1 MHPSASA
8 GVRLSAM
15 VALAAL
21 VIFIVCPLGSIFIT
35 SFTGSE
41 NESLLVQHALDA
53 ALASENVETVVNS
66 IVLAGLVVV
75 LTTVM
80 ATPLALLL
88 SRTSWGQSHWLDVA
102 LLIPFMTPPYIGAMG
117 WILFMQKRGLLEQLL
132 PPAGAVTPAFF
143 SLGGLVFVM
152 SLHALP
158 FMTTIMKNA
167 LMRVPGNLEEA
178 AAVSGAG
185 FSKRLKQVLLPLVTG
200 NYAIAMLLVFV
211 KTLAEYGTPSTLGR
225 RIGFDVF
232 TTKIHAYATTAPV
245 NFGAA
250 ATLSLILI
258 TICMAMWMLQSWI
271 TANRSFRLVGAKGA
285 RPAFW
290 KLSGWP
296 RRAAAL
302 YIGIVLVLAVGVPW
316 FSVIATSL
324 IKIRGYGLALGNF
337 TLMHY
342 VELFTENAKG
352 LDAFVTSLML
362 ALSVGVIASFLGTVI
377 VWLIRH
383 SGRMGRLLEGI
394 GLLPE
399 MLPSIVMAI
408 GLMLFWNQ
416 IYTWVPL
423 YNTMGFM
430 VLVYVILFLPYAIQY
445 TTSAWM
451 QVSPSLREAGSVC
464 GGSPFFVLT
473 RITLPLIAV
482 GIVQG
487 FIMIF
492 IIVLRELVAASLISP
507 PDVLVI
513 STFIVNEFEQGSA
526 SVAMAMALICVLV
539 SALMLFALR
548 MLLSR
553 MKHLSAV

>member
-8 GVRLSAM
+8 GVRLSAI

-88 SRTSWGQSHWLDVA
+88 SHTSWGQSHWLDVA

-316 FSVIATSL
+316 FFVIATSL

-342 VELFTENAKG
+342 VELFTENPKG

-362 ALSVGVIASFLGTVI
+362 ALSVGLIASFLGTVI

-408 GLMLFWNQ
+408 ALLEPDLHLDTALQHHGLYGAGIRHTF
-416 IYTWVPL
+416 
-423 YNTMGFM
+423 
-430 VLVYVILFLPYAIQY
+430 
-445 TTSAWM
+445 SA
-451 QVSPSLREAGSVC
+451 LRHPVHNVCLDAGEPVTQRSRQR
-464 GGSPFFVLT
+464 LR
-473 RITLPLIAV
+473 RITL
-482 GIVQG
+482 
-487 FIMIF
+487 
-492 IIVLRELVAASLISP
+492 LRLNAHHAAPHCRRHRSGLHHDFHHRAARTGCGKSH
-507 PDVLVI
+507 
-513 STFIVNEFEQGSA
+513 
-526 SVAMAMALICVLV
+526 
-539 SALMLFALR
+539 FA
-548 MLLSR
+548 
-553 MKHLSAV
+553 A

>member
-8 GVRLSAM
+8 GVRLSAI

-117 WILFMQKRGLLEQLL
+117 WILFMQKRGLFEQLL

-342 VELFTENAKG
+342 V
-352 LDAFVTSLML
+352 
-362 ALSVGVIASFLGTVI
+362 
-377 VWLIRH
+377 
-383 SGRMGRLLEGI
+383 
-394 GLLPE
+394 
-399 MLPSIVMAI
+399 
-408 GLMLFWNQ
+408 
-416 IYTWVPL
+416 
-423 YNTMGFM
+423 
-430 VLVYVILFLPYAIQY
+430 
-445 TTSAWM
+445 
-451 QVSPSLREAGSVC
+451 
-464 GGSPFFVLT
+464 
-473 RITLPLIAV
+473 
-482 GIVQG
+482 
-487 FIMIF
+487 
-492 IIVLRELVAASLISP
+492 
-507 PDVLVI
+507 
-513 STFIVNEFEQGSA
+513 
-526 SVAMAMALICVLV
+526 
-539 SALMLFALR
+539 
-548 MLLSR
+548 
-553 MKHLSAV
+553 

>member
-8 GVRLSAM
+8 GVRLSAI

-75 LTTVM
+75 L

-88 SRTSWGQSHWLDVA
+88 SRTSWGQSHWLDIA

-132 PPAGAVTPAFF
+132 PPAGAITPAFF

-167 LMRVPGNLEEA
+167 LIRVPGNLEEA

-296 RRAAAL
+296 RRATAL
-302 YIGIVLVLAVGVPW
+302 YIGIVLLLAVGVPW

-416 IYTWVPL
+416 IYTWIPL

-464 GGSPFFVLT
+464 GGSAFFVLT

-553 MKHLSAV
+553 MKHISAV

>member
-8 GVRLSAM
+8 GVRLSAI

-102 LLIPFMTPPYIGAMG
+102 LLIPFMT
-117 WILFMQKRGLLEQLL
+117 
-132 PPAGAVTPAFF
+132 
-143 SLGGLVFVM
+143 
-152 SLHALP
+152 
-158 FMTTIMKNA
+158 TIMKNA
-167 LMRVPGNLEEA
+167 LIRVPGNLEEA

-302 YIGIVLVLAVGVPW
+302 YIGIVLLLAVGVPW

-342 VELFTENAKG
+342 VELFTENPKG

-362 ALSVGVIASFLGTVI
+362 ALSVGFIASLLGTVI

-416 IYTWVPL
+416 IYTWIPL

-553 MKHLSAV
+553 MKHISAV

>member
-8 GVRLSAM
+8 GVRLSAI

-88 SRTSWGQSHWLDVA
+88 SRTSWGQSHWLDIA

-132 PPAGAVTPAFF
+132 PPAGAITPAFF

-167 LMRVPGNLEEA
+167 L
-178 AAVSGAG
+178 
-185 FSKRLKQVLLPLVTG
+185 
-200 NYAIAMLLVFV
+200 I
-211 KTLAEYGTPSTLGR
+211 LGR

-296 RRAAAL
+296 RRATAL
-302 YIGIVLVLAVGVPW
+302 YIGIVLLLAVGVPW

-416 IYTWVPL
+416 IYTWIPL

-464 GGSPFFVLT
+464 GGSAFFVLT

-553 MKHLSAV
+553 MKHISAV

>member
-8 GVRLSAM
+8 GVRLSAI

-143 SLGGLVFVM
+143 SLGGFVFVM

-167 LMRVPGNLEEA
+167 LIRVPGNLEEA

-211 KTLAEYGTPSTLGR
+211 KTLAEDR
-225 RIGFDVF
+225 
-232 TTKIHAYATTAPV
+232 K
-245 NFGAA
+245 
-250 ATLSLILI
+250 
-258 TICMAMWMLQSWI
+258 
-271 TANRSFRLVGAKGA
+271 
-285 RPAFW
+285 
-290 KLSGWP
+290 
-296 RRAAAL
+296 
-302 YIGIVLVLAVGVPW
+302 
-316 FSVIATSL
+316 SV
-324 IKIRGYGLALGNF
+324 
-337 TLMHY
+337 
-342 VELFTENAKG
+342 V
-352 LDAFVTSLML
+352 
-362 ALSVGVIASFLGTVI
+362 
-377 VWLIRH
+377 
-383 SGRMGRLLEGI
+383 
-394 GLLPE
+394 
-399 MLPSIVMAI
+399 
-408 GLMLFWNQ
+408 
-416 IYTWVPL
+416 
-423 YNTMGFM
+423 
-430 VLVYVILFLPYAIQY
+430 
-445 TTSAWM
+445 
-451 QVSPSLREAGSVC
+451 
-464 GGSPFFVLT
+464 
-473 RITLPLIAV
+473 
-482 GIVQG
+482 
-487 FIMIF
+487 
-492 IIVLRELVAASLISP
+492 
-507 PDVLVI
+507 
-513 STFIVNEFEQGSA
+513 
-526 SVAMAMALICVLV
+526 
-539 SALMLFALR
+539 
-548 MLLSR
+548 
-553 MKHLSAV
+553 

>member
-1 MHPSASA
+1 M
-8 GVRLSAM
+8 
-15 VALAAL
+15 
-21 VIFIVCPLGSIFIT
+21 
-35 SFTGSE
+35 
-41 NESLLVQHALDA
+41 
-53 ALASENVETVVNS
+53 
-66 IVLAGLVVV
+66 
-75 LTTVM
+75 
-80 ATPLALLL
+80 
-88 SRTSWGQSHWLDVA
+88 
-102 LLIPFMTPPYIGAMG
+102 
-117 WILFMQKRGLLEQLL
+117 
-132 PPAGAVTPAFF
+132 
-143 SLGGLVFVM
+143 
-152 SLHALP
+152 
-158 FMTTIMKNA
+158 
-167 LMRVPGNLEEA
+167 
-178 AAVSGAG
+178 
-185 FSKRLKQVLLPLVTG
+185 
-200 NYAIAMLLVFV
+200 
-211 KTLAEYGTPSTLGR
+211 
-225 RIGFDVF
+225 
-232 TTKIHAYATTAPV
+232 
-245 NFGAA
+245 
-250 ATLSLILI
+250 
-258 TICMAMWMLQSWI
+258 
-271 TANRSFRLVGAKGA
+271 
-285 RPAFW
+285 
-290 KLSGWP
+290 
-296 RRAAAL
+296 
-302 YIGIVLVLAVGVPW
+302 LVLAVGVPW

-362 ALSVGVIASFLGTVI
+362 ALSVGLIASFLGTVI

-383 SGRMGRLLEGI
+383 SRRMGRLLEGI

-416 IYTWVPL
+416 IYTWIPL

>member
-1 MHPSASA
+1 M
-8 GVRLSAM
+8 
-15 VALAAL
+15 
-21 VIFIVCPLGSIFIT
+21 
-35 SFTGSE
+35 
-41 NESLLVQHALDA
+41 
-53 ALASENVETVVNS
+53 
-66 IVLAGLVVV
+66 
-75 LTTVM
+75 
-80 ATPLALLL
+80 
-88 SRTSWGQSHWLDVA
+88 
-102 LLIPFMTPPYIGAMG
+102 
-117 WILFMQKRGLLEQLL
+117 
-132 PPAGAVTPAFF
+132 
-143 SLGGLVFVM
+143 
-152 SLHALP
+152 
-158 FMTTIMKNA
+158 
-167 LMRVPGNLEEA
+167 
-178 AAVSGAG
+178 
-185 FSKRLKQVLLPLVTG
+185 
-200 NYAIAMLLVFV
+200 
-211 KTLAEYGTPSTLGR
+211 
-225 RIGFDVF
+225 
-232 TTKIHAYATTAPV
+232 
-245 NFGAA
+245 
-250 ATLSLILI
+250 
-258 TICMAMWMLQSWI
+258 
-271 TANRSFRLVGAKGA
+271 
-285 RPAFW
+285 
-290 KLSGWP
+290 
-296 RRAAAL
+296 
-302 YIGIVLVLAVGVPW
+302 PW

-416 IYTWVPL
+416 IYTWIPL

-464 GGSPFFVLT
+464 GGSAFFVLT

-553 MKHLSAV
+553 MKHISAV

>member
-8 GVRLSAM
+8 GVRLSAI

-167 LMRVPGNLEEA
+167 LMR
-178 AAVSGAG
+178 
-185 FSKRLKQVLLPLVTG
+185 VTG

>member
-1 MHPSASA
+1 MHSSASA
-8 GVRLSAM
+8 GVRLAALL
-15 VALAAL
+15 ALAAL
-21 VIFIVCPLGSIFIT
+21 VIFIVCPLGSIFVT
-35 SFTGSE
+35 TFAGHGNETGTIA
-41 NESLLVQHALDA
+41 HALDA
-53 ALASENVETVVNS
+53 VLASENLETIVNS
-66 IVLAGLVVV
+66 IVLAGLVVL
-75 LTTVM
+75 LTTLL

-88 SRTSWGQSHWLDVA
+88 ARTAWGKSHWLDVA

-132 PPAGAVTPAFF
+132 PPAGTVTPAFF

-167 LMRVPGNLEEA
+167 LLRVPGNLEEA

-185 FSKRLKQVLLPLVTG
+185 FGRRLKTVLLPLVTG

-245 NFGAA
+245 DFGAA

-271 TANRSFRLVGAKGA
+271 TANHAFRLVGAKGA
-285 RPAFW
+285 RQAVW
-290 KLSGWP
+290 KLTGLP
-296 RRAAAL
+296 RFAAAF
-302 YIGIVLVLAVGVPW
+302 YIGAVLLLAVGVPW

-324 IKIRGYGLALGNF
+324 IKIRGYGLAWGNF
-337 TLMHY
+337 SLMHY
-342 VELFTENAKG
+342 AELFTENAKG
-352 LDAFVTSLML
+352 IDAFFTSLT
-362 ALSVGVIASFLGTVI
+362 LSLTVGLTASFLGTLI

-383 SGRMGRLLEGI
+383 SGRAGRLIEGL

-399 MLPSIVMAI
+399 MLPSIVTAI

-416 IYTWVPL
+416 IYTWIPL

-451 QVSPSLREAGSVC
+451 QMSPSLGEAAAVC
-464 GGSPFFVLT
+464 GGSRIFVLT
-473 RITLPLIAV
+473 RITLPLIAA
-482 GIVQG
+482 GIIQG

-526 SVAMAMALICVLV
+526 SVAMAMALVCVLV
-539 SALMLFALR
+539 SALMLFFLR
-548 MLLSR
+548 MLLNR
-553 MKHLSAV
+553 MKQLTAV

>member
-8 GVRLSAM
+8 GVRLSAI

-225 RIGFDVF
+225 RIGFHHEDPCLCHNCSGQFRSCSNTLAHSHYDLHGDVDASELDHCQPLLSAGRRQGSTSGLLETLWLAAPRCRF
-232 TTKIHAYATTAPV
+232 IH
-245 NFGAA
+245 
-250 ATLSLILI
+250 
-258 TICMAMWMLQSWI
+258 WH
-271 TANRSFRLVGAKGA
+271 
-285 RPAFW
+285 
-290 KLSGWP
+290 
-296 RRAAAL
+296 RAAPRCRCAM
-302 YIGIVLVLAVGVPW
+302 VFRDRHLA
-316 FSVIATSL
+316 
-324 IKIRGYGLALGNF
+324 
-337 TLMHY
+337 H
-342 VELFTENAKG
+342 
-352 LDAFVTSLML
+352 
-362 ALSVGVIASFLGTVI
+362 
-377 VWLIRH
+377 
-383 SGRMGRLLEGI
+383 
-394 GLLPE
+394 
-399 MLPSIVMAI
+399 
-408 GLMLFWNQ
+408 
-416 IYTWVPL
+416 
-423 YNTMGFM
+423 
-430 VLVYVILFLPYAIQY
+430 
-445 TTSAWM
+445 
-451 QVSPSLREAGSVC
+451 
-464 GGSPFFVLT
+464 
-473 RITLPLIAV
+473 
-482 GIVQG
+482 
-487 FIMIF
+487 
-492 IIVLRELVAASLISP
+492 
-507 PDVLVI
+507 
-513 STFIVNEFEQGSA
+513 
-526 SVAMAMALICVLV
+526 
-539 SALMLFALR
+539 
-548 MLLSR
+548 
-553 MKHLSAV
+553 